1 MVDLFAFSLVTDS
14 TIRFWPSAQGQIIT
28 ELEELN
34 KKADV
39 IIGIML
45 TPEKKYVTIMQII
58 VNAIGIIGILS
69 IVEIIKNW
77 IVGG

>member
-1 MVDLFAFSLVTDS
+1 M
-14 TIRFWPSAQGQIIT
+14 GQIVT
-28 ELEELN
+28 ELEKLN

-58 VNAIGIIGILS
+58 VNAISIIGILS
-69 IVEIIKNW
+69 IVELVRSW
-77 IVGG
+77 ITGG

>member
-1 MVDLFAFSLVTDS
+1 M
-14 TIRFWPSAQGQIIT
+14 GQIVT
-28 ELEELN
+28 ELENLN

-58 VNAIGIIGILS
+58 VNTISIIGILS
-69 IVEIIKNW
+69 IVELIRSW